1 MGAVFKARHRLMDR
15 IVALKVIRKEFLD
28 QPQTVERFRQEVKAA
43 ARLAHPNIVGA
54 FDAEQSGDVHFLVME
69 YVEDIGLDRLIQI
82 RGPLPVSTACD
93 YICQAAHGFQH
104 AFERG
109 MVHRDIKPANL
120 LVDEH
125 GDVRIADFGLARL
138 MERSQALTPWGA
150 VVGTPDYTAPEQAHD
165 AQQADI
171 RADIYS
177 LGCTL
182 YHLLAGRPPF
192 PDGGVLQKL
201 LAHQNQQ
208 ARPLNDVRTDVP
220 VELAKVVE
228 RMMAKEPAQ
237 RYATPAEVAGALECF
252 AITSATED
260 SLPVVEA
267 VPLPSDGSADVLPF
281 SPLLSIVRAPYVDVG
296 PLIQIVPGPPSLLF
310 VLGVPPRA
318 RRFASSVPVAVVY
331 STAIAPPP
339 PVPQYAL
346 SPPRASTTPAP
357 PTVAAVIHTDPPAP
371 PRSL

>member
-1 MGAVFKARHRLMDR
+1 
-15 IVALKVIRKEFLD
+15 
-28 QPQTVERFRQEVKAA
+28 
-43 ARLAHPNIVGA
+43 
-54 FDAEQSGDVHFLVME
+54 
-69 YVEDIGLDRLIQI
+69 
-82 RGPLPVSTACD
+82 
-93 YICQAAHGFQH
+93 
-104 AFERG
+104 
-109 MVHRDIKPANL
+109 
-120 LVDEH
+120 DEH

-192 PDGGVLQKL
+192 PDGGGRQKL

-237 RYATPAEVAGALECF
+237 RYATPAEVAGALEHF
-252 AITSATED
+252 ALTSSAED

-267 VPLPSDGSADVLPF
+267 VPLPSDEQHRPLWIAAAFGFALVLA
-281 SPLLSIVRAPYVDVG
+281 LVVAGIIIVIKTKKAEITIESDKPELQV
-296 PLIQIVPGPPSLLF
+296 
-310 VLGVPPRA
+310 
-318 RRFASSVPVAVVY
+318 
-331 STAIAPPP
+331 
-339 PVPQYAL
+339 
-346 SPPRASTTPAP
+346 
-357 PTVAAVIHTDPPAP
+357 TV
-371 PRSL
+371 SK